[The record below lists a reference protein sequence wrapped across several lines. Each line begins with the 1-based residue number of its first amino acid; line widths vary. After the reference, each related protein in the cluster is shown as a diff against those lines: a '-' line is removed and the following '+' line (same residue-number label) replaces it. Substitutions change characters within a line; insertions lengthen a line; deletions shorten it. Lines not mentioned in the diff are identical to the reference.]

1 MGHHRCS
8 SLAPEAAGSAGA
20 ARGAG
25 PRGCSSPFSLQL
37 PGAPEHKA
45 PPEERVSARQLPAGR
60 QAGQTVRW
68 ASPCRVPAVA
78 PCRWSTP
85 LVCPC
90 VLPGPT
96 SVLSVCLSAGA
107 RGRRGQRVSSGN
119 TKTQRRGGGLA
130 FGAGSPRHLQPQTGS
145 EGGTLP
151 SFAPALCRR
160 LPSLPSC
167 SWCQPE
173 KRGKARS
180 FSPSVLAV
188 L

>member
-78 PCRWSTP
+78 PCCWSTP

-96 SVLSVCLSAGA
+96 SVLSVCLSVCGST
-107 RGRRGQRVSSGN
+107 GEMWPEGVLGEHKN
-119 TKTQRRGGGLA
+119 TKTWWWPG
-130 FGAGSPRHLQPQTGS
+130 FWSWISPAS
-145 EGGTLP
+145 A
-151 SFAPALCRR
+151 APNR
-160 LPSLPSC
+160 L
-167 SWCQPE
+167 
-173 KRGKARS
+173 
-180 FSPSVLAV
+180 
-188 L
+188 